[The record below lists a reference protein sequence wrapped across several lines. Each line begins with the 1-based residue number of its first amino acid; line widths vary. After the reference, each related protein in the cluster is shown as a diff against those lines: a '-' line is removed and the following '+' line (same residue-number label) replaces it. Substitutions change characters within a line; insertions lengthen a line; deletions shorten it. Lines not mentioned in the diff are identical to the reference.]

1 MYWQSPSLRAADF
14 HRYTLTYI
22 EYVCVCVRASLLILI
37 SMRPL
42 SDPLSQRLAL
52 CIYCSITYRSLDL
65 VACDKPTFFFLLVLF
80 CGAHNFFLNY
90 YFINFDNTLA
100 GVSSSAMR
108 LLLVCY
114 LCICLLLY
122 THIYHQLLCK
132 FLICF
137 PWPLHMKRCP
147 FHIGLLVVVI
157 FGQ

>member
-1 MYWQSPSLRAADF
+1 M
-14 HRYTLTYI
+14 
-22 EYVCVCVRASLLILI
+22 CVRVRSGEFVDSHQHAAIVRPFVTTSGPLHLLFYH
-37 SMRPL
+37 L
-42 SDPLSQRLAL
+42 S
-52 CIYCSITYRSLDL
+52 IIRSRCLRQSN
-65 VACDKPTFFFLLVLF
+65 VFFFLLVLF